1 MKLTKIA
8 LSIVTLA
15 VISTSSIAANYTV
28 KIPLEVSSIGFDE
41 GTPVGEKTCEAWL
54 PSADDYGTNQT
65 VSQSRNCTQDYEY
78 KNGNVK
84 EKASDEDREVA
95 GTLNPLLTTP
105 ITGSWHVKES
115 NIALVQNNGRI
126 TSIHKNY
133 FDIPSIYLR
142 PLNATLYSIDLNSML
157 PNDVKNKISAI
168 RLVTPTIN
176 AVFTRAYTNGP
187 IITFNSSETID
198 FNSIVVNQSFT
209 IEILR

>member
-1 MKLTKIA
+1 MNKTILAITMA
-8 LSIVTLA
+8 LLA
-15 VISTSSIAANYTV
+15 GTANAGIYTV
-28 KIPLEVSSIGFDE
+28 KIPLDASLAFDE
-41 GTPVGEKTCEAWL
+41 GKPVGEKTCESWL
-54 PSADDYGTNQT
+54 PSADDFGTNQT
-65 VSQSRNCTQDYEY
+65 VSQSRNCRQDYEY

-84 EKASDEDREVA
+84 EKASDEEREIA

-142 PLNATLYSIDLNSML
+142 PLNGTLYSIDLNSIL

-198 FNSIVVNQSFT
+198 FNSITINQQFT